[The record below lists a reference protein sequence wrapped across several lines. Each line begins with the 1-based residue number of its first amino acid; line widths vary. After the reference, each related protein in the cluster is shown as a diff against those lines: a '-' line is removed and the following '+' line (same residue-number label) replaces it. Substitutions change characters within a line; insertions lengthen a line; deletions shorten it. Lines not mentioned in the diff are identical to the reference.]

1 MMFKFIGLPMD
12 SMRLDSKPNGK
23 TTSKPNSKSTN
34 KPEQQIDQQVD
45 QQSDQHARTA
55 LANELANFENKL
67 PAH

>member
-12 SMRLDSKPNGK
+12 SMRLDSKPN
-23 TTSKPNSKSTN
+23 TKSTSN
-34 KPEQQIDQQVD
+34 PEQQL
-45 QQSDQHARTA
+45 DQHARTA